1 MLVEELS
8 AAALSA
14 NLQRSHCLL
23 QLRPTSISGH
33 NIPNGLS
40 ELQQATMASSQ
51 AAAMAP
57 KKGT

>member
-14 NLQRSHCLL
+14 NLQRSHYLL
-23 QLRPTSISGH
+23 QLRPASISGH
-33 NIPNGLS
+33 DIPNGLA
-40 ELQQATMASSQ
+40 LQRATIASSQ

-57 KKGT
+57 KKGA